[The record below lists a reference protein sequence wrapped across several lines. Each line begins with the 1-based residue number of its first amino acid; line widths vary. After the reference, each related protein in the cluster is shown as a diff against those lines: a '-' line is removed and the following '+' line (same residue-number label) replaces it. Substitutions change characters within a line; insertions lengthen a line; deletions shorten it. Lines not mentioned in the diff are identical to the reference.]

1 MNILLLLARLIF
13 GLGMAAHGAQK
24 LFGWFA
30 GPGLGGMAGW
40 MDSLGFRPGRL
51 WGTLDGLAEFASGL
65 LIALGLFGPLGPSLL
80 ISVMIVAMYTVHRK
94 NGFFGTNNGIEV
106 PILYVA
112 GALAICAATPGVY
125 SLDAVLGLD
134 WLWARHIVWHTLLA
148 GVLAGI
154 VPLVLRQM
162 SAARS

>member
-1 MNILLLLARLIF
+1 MNALLLIARLIL

-24 LFGWFA
+24 LFGWFG

-51 WGTLDGLAEFASGL
+51 WATLNGLAEFGSGL
-65 LIALGLFGPLGPSLL
+65 LIALGLFGPLGPALL
-80 ISVMIVAMYTVHRK
+80 VSVMIVAMYTVHRK
-94 NGFFGTNNGIEV
+94 NGFFAANNGIEV

-112 GALAICAATPGVY
+112 GALVICAATPGVY

-134 WLWARHIVWHTLLA
+134 WLWARHIVWHSLLA
-148 GVLAGI
+148 GVLVGI
-154 VPLVLRQM
+154 VPLALRTR
-162 SAARS
+162 AART